1 MADEVFHE
9 ADREVVVDSKMA
21 ENSMEV
27 LDIMRKECVN
37 TKGLCGMKSKF
48 YLSGESENYGAKFR
62 VNGVGLRVHA
72 SENCDEHVSEFSTD
86 FKSLCSNGDDSVRK
100 KRCTDR
106 YDSSE
111 SSDSGVAALS
121 STDCSTSSGNSDITE
136 PGSPYSSPSS
146 SSALLRSPA
155 SSAAASDES
164 DDSRTGSPPV
174 VVPEAAVAAPP
185 PDEAPPPDPWLPG
198 NWVDDA
204 GGGGG
209 VVGGKRLFSSGAFK
223 RAGSYQGHFQ
233 SVNQGFQGKK
243 VAKEAEEVK
252 PPPPAPRAFH
262 HHHHHQQQGKITEYF
277 KAQMKPPG
285 VRKERLGAVLGRG
298 AAAAAGA
305 QVAAGGKGGLQ
316 QLKGGQRVEA
326 LLVDEE
332 EEEEYYGG
340 GGGGGRAD
348 EEEEGA
354 KAPGPPGGPPAAV
367 VSSMG
372 APLSPILS
380 VPKTLRFPVS
390 SDGKALGQH
399 SSEGGGS
406 GSAAGRPSAVCHWSE
421 CQLAFE
427 CGTKLMEHLQSKHV
441 NSQVEGSENF
451 VCLWV
456 GCKVYARTSCSRSW
470 LERHVLSHGGNKPF
484 RCIFDGCGQRFSSQT
499 MLERH
504 VNGHFNAA
512 NGSQGSCT
520 GGIGGNA
527 GAKRSLDTTP
537 NRPFRRNGKKLRYRR
552 RPWSARMFDYFDA
565 GVMEELQ
572 HRLVAVTEKELTGQV
587 TSRGDEVLLTSKV
600 LARRTELD
608 GTTKVLLRWYPED
621 ILPDEWVSEGDV
633 TPRRTFPIR
642 TLPPSAHCSLRAAL
656 FGTAAPKHRRKTKA
670 PPKQPSLPPSPL
682 SWSSATSSL
691 S

>member
-1 MADEVFHE
+1 MDGQL
-9 ADREVVVDSKMA
+9 RG
-21 ENSMEV
+21 
-27 LDIMRKECVN
+27 RKRKR
-37 TKGLCGMKSKF
+37 TDGSPPK
-48 YLSGESENYGAKFR
+48 
-62 VNGVGLRVHA
+62 VNG
-72 SENCDEHVSEFSTD
+72 
-86 FKSLCSNGDDSVRK
+86 DSH
-100 KRCTDR
+100 
-106 YDSSE
+106 
-111 SSDSGVAALS
+111 GVAALS

-146 SSALLRSPA
+146 SSALRSPA

-174 VVPEAAVAAPP
+174 EATAAADMPAAAAVSEAPPP
-185 PDEAPPPDPWLPG
+185 PDEASPPDPWLPG

-204 GGGGG
+204 GGGG
-209 VVGGKRLFSSGAFK
+209 KRLFSSGAFK
-223 RAGSYQGHFQ
+223 RASGSYQGHFQ
-233 SVNQGFQGKK
+233 SLIQCFQGKK
-243 VAKEAEEVK
+243 AKEAES
-252 PPPPAPRAFH
+252 PPASTPRSFH
-262 HHHHHQQQGKITEYF
+262 LNHQQGKITEYF

-285 VRKERLGAVLGRG
+285 VRKERLGAVLSRG
-298 AAAAAGA
+298 AATTGA
-305 QVAAGGKGGLQ
+305 PVAAGGKGG
-316 QLKGGQRVEA
+316 QLKAVQRVDSVFE
-326 LLVDEE
+326 V
-332 EEEEYYGG
+332 EEEEYYGEG
-340 GGGGGRAD
+340 GAGGD
-348 EEEEGA
+348 EEGA
-354 KAPGPPGGPPAAV
+354 KVEGPTVAAAESTPV
-367 VSSMG
+367 G
-372 APLSPILS
+372 EPTSPILS

-390 SDGKALGQH
+390 SGGKALGQH
-399 SSEGGGS
+399 SSEGGGA
-406 GSAAGRPSAVCHWSE
+406 GSSTGRPSAVCLWSE
-421 CQLAFE
+421 CQLSFE

-520 GGIGGNA
+520 GGIGGSS
-527 GAKRSLDTTP
+527 GVKRSLDSTP
-537 NRPFRRNGKKLRYRR
+537 NRPFRRNGKKIRYRR

-587 TSRGDEVLLTSKV
+587 TPRGDEVLLTSKV

-608 GTTKVLLRWYPED
+608 GTTKVLLRWYPAD
-621 ILPDEWVSEGDV
+621 ILPDEWVSEGEV
-633 TPRRTFPIR
+633 SSQRTFPIR

-656 FGTAAPKHRRKTKA
+656 FGSTAPKHRRKTKA
-670 PPKQPSLPPSPL
+670 PPKQPSLPASPL
-682 SWSSATSSL
+682 SWSSAASSL